1 MNDFDEKITAQAV
14 ATDNIIITA
23 TLFFSSILMILFES
37 IYKNV
42 DFFNLGKKTRP
53 HDTNFSV
60 TCNRVNTYKI
70 GLGC

>member
-23 TLFFSSILMILFES
+23 TLFFSSILIILFES

-42 DFFNLGKKTRP
+42 DFFILTKIVKKVTRF
-53 HDTNFSV
+53 T
-60 TCNRVNTYKI
+60 T
-70 GLGC
+70 

>member
-14 ATDNIIITA
+14 AIDNIIITA

-42 DFFNLGKKTRP
+42 DFFILTKIVKKVTRF
-53 HDTNFSV
+53 T
-60 TCNRVNTYKI
+60 T
-70 GLGC
+70 

>member
-42 DFFNLGKKTRP
+42 DFFILTKIVKKVTRF
-53 HDTNFSV
+53 T
-60 TCNRVNTYKI
+60 T
-70 GLGC
+70 